1 MGGSCVLA
9 GAPAIQ
15 RPGRPNRRICGI
27 LCREK
32 GNLQKGFPFLFY
44 TFKAVEEYRMDF
56 RKRDRVVE
64 GCNWLMVGVAAG
76 WVAYAFAGPLFSP
89 ADSATGL
96 FPSAIVQPASLSTEV
111 APVPV
116 WGSESKS
123 ANPSNPALDRAV
135 KPSRASTTSP
145 FRATTSKAF
154 ATTRAQSLGGRTLRR
169 RARSPHSP
177 INTTPPGSRSRL
189 LKQPLHS
196 FLS

>member
-1 MGGSCVLA
+1 
-9 GAPAIQ
+9 
-15 RPGRPNRRICGI
+15 
-27 LCREK
+27 
-32 GNLQKGFPFLFY
+32 
-44 TFKAVEEYRMDF
+44 MDF

-76 WVAYAFAGPLFSP
+76 WVAYAFAGSLFSP

-116 WGSESKS
+116 WGSESNS

-135 KPSRASTTSP
+135 KPSRASTTSRSERP
-145 FRATTSKAF
+145 P
-154 ATTRAQSLGGRTLRR
+154 RR
-169 RARSPHSP
+169 PSPPPERNPWGDAPYVVGARSPHSP